1 MDNLERRAWAECRA
15 EASDNGRKIRGYG
28 IVFNSMSVDLGGFR
42 EIIAADAVDRTLNE
56 GLDVR
61 ALVDHDSA
69 KVIGRTRSGT
79 LRLRKD
85 SRGLAVEIEPDDE
98 ISYARDIMRAV
109 ARGDVSGMSFAFR
122 VIEDEWNYDSKTPI
136 RTVTDMRVSEVS
148 IVTFPAYQT
157 TDVGVA
163 QRSLQ
168 AFQAAQASHSI
179 AWRRKWLK
187 TLAAR

>member
-1 MDNLERRAWAECRA
+1 MDNLECRAWAECRA

-28 IVFNSMSVDLGGFR
+28 IVFNALSQDLGGFR
-42 EIIAADAVDRTLNE
+42 EIIAPEAVDRTLSE

-61 ALVDHDSA
+61 ALVDHDSG

-85 SRGLAVEIEPDDE
+85 SRGLHIEVEPDEE

-109 ARGDVSGMSFAFR
+109 ARGDVSGMSFGFR
-122 VIEDEWNYDSKTPI
+122 ALDDDWNYDEKTPV
-136 RTVTDMRVSEVS
+136 RTVTDMTVSEVS
-148 IVTFPAYQT
+148 IVTFPAYRQ
-157 TDVGVA
+157 TDVQVA

-168 AFQAAQASHSI
+168 QFQAAQTGKSVAFL
-179 AWRRKWLK
+179 RKVHRNA
-187 TLAAR
+187 LAR

>member
-28 IVFNSMSVDLGGFR
+28 IVFNALSQDLGGFR
-42 EIIAADAVDRTLNE
+42 EIIAPEAVDRTLSE

-61 ALVDHDSA
+61 ALVDHDSG

-85 SRGLAVEIEPDDE
+85 SRGLHIEVEPDEE

-109 ARGDVSGMSFAFR
+109 ARGDVSGMSFGFR
-122 VIEDEWNYDSKTPI
+122 ALDDDWNYDEKTPV
-136 RTVTDMRVSEVS
+136 RTVTDMTVSEVS
-148 IVTFPAYQT
+148 IVTFPAYRQ
-157 TDVGVA
+157 TDVQVA

-168 AFQAAQASHSI
+168 QFQAAQTGKSVAFL
-179 AWRRKWLK
+179 RKVHRNA
-187 TLAAR
+187 LAR